1 METLARA
8 ATFARGVPAARTPAS
23 SRARRAPVPARR
35 ARATRRRGASA
46 TAVALDDDAVA
57 SPPPPPSSSSAPTAL
72 DAKAL
77 GIERGQTLPPVP
89 PERVHWVCDVAGVEA
104 MRAAVLSDERNP
116 TTAEG
121 HPPVVGLDGEWKP
134 GSRTPV
140 SILQVATR
148 ADAFV
153 VDLFATAPPDAPA
166 SDALDAFLAD
176 LLGSERIYKLGFSF
190 GYDLSRMRASYPH
203 LRSLRV
209 GAGHPQPRAMID
221 VKQVANVASANRM
234 NTRVGL
240 ATLTKFTL
248 GATLSKAE
256 QCSDW
261 SRRPLT
267 AAQLSYAAA
276 DAFYLCV
283 IFDKC
288 VFKSNG
294 KVLTRLEE
302 IVLLGDPREKGKHL
316 PRKAKKAFK
325 KQAELAR
332 RLQQQVERAGG
343 KVLGHAQR
351 EADARDVIVDVPT
364 TLSSVGK
371 TVDGGRRGAARLL
384 GSGKDV
390 RASKGAARG
399 AAVERWANAAVLY
412 LSVGDPKK
420 GTAGGKGGAFWEED
434 GDVLLKPSDACF
446 AGAAEADVRVFSAA
460 SSDRI
465 GSVAE
470 VAAPPPEE
478 EDVGACPLPE
488 EEEEGEGEGGDG
500 GCGGEAEPEA
510 EAEAEASGDGKRPA
524 DAALLFMRRP
534 PGPFAYCGRLEAVEG
549 SGNGDEIGGG
559 VGTLRVVDGAALRSS
574 PLFHQLI
581 GCRLLPRAPE

>member
-1 METLARA
+1 
-8 ATFARGVPAARTPAS
+8 
-23 SRARRAPVPARR
+23 
-35 ARATRRRGASA
+35 
-46 TAVALDDDAVA
+46 
-57 SPPPPPSSSSAPTAL
+57 
-72 DAKAL
+72 
-77 GIERGQTLPPVP
+77 
-89 PERVHWVCDVAGVEA
+89 
-104 MRAAVLSDERNP
+104 VLSDARNP

-148 ADAFV
+148 TDAFV

-166 SDALDAFLAD
+166 CDALDAFLAD
-176 LLGSERIYKLGFSF
+176 LLGSETVYKLGFSF
-190 GYDLSRMRASYPH
+190 GYDLTRMRASYPH

-209 GAGHPQPRAMID
+209 GAGHPPARAMID
-221 VKQVANVASANRM
+221 VKQVAHVASANRM

-248 GATLSKAE
+248 GAVLSKAE

-288 VFKSNG
+288 AFKSNG
-294 KVLTRLEE
+294 KVLTKLEE

-332 RLQQQVERAGG
+332 RLQKQVERAGG
-343 KVLGHAQR
+343 EVLGHAQR
-351 EADARDVIVDVPT
+351 EADARDVIVDVPA
-364 TLSSVGK
+364 TLSGVGK

-384 GSGKDV
+384 GGGKDV

-434 GDVLLKPSDACF
+434 GDVLFKPSDACF

-460 SSDRI
+460 SSGRI
-465 GSVAE
+465 GSVAD
-470 VAAPPPEE
+470 VAAPPPPP
-478 EDVGACPLPE
+478 EDEE
-488 EEEEGEGEGGDG
+488 EEEEGDVGARPLKEEEEKEEDG
-500 GCGGEAEPEA
+500 ARGGEPEP
-510 EAEAEASGDGKRPA
+510 EASGDGKRPA

-549 SGNGDEIGGG
+549 GGGGNGNGNGGG

-574 PLFHQLI
+574 PVFHQLV
-581 GCRLLPRAPE
+581 GCRLLPCAPE